1 MMPETGKYAQRWVF
15 VCKLPHDFWQ
25 NHGFRLK
32 DVVRFFRILAGLCK
46 KRGWNEDGMRTVGGR
61 MAASLHGSTR
71 NEGICEKPGRGD
83 VGVRVTDDAAARA
96 SGSGEV
102 RLQYS
107 REYVF
112 LTLFMAEDLEG
123 EDIAMYFCAVEKG
136 VVTRRGC
143 YE

>member
-1 MMPETGKYAQRWVF
+1 MRETGAR
-15 VCKLPHDFWQ
+15 
-25 NHGFRLK
+25 
-32 DVVRFFRILAGLCK
+32 
-46 KRGWNEDGMRTVGGR
+46 
-61 MAASLHGSTR
+61 
-71 NEGICEKPGRGD
+71 GRG
-83 VGVRVTDDAAARA
+83 GRVTDDAAARA